1 MNYCA
6 ESKTVG
12 SSRNENPDKKI
23 ETGLDSHQSRLL
35 PYWHLYMK
43 QTYQYILKGCT
54 ALHNEGN
61 LVVRFVYSN

>member
-23 ETGLDSHQSRLL
+23 ETGSIHIDPGSFL
-35 PYWHLYMK
+35 
-43 QTYQYILKGCT
+43 IGICI
-54 ALHNEGN
+54 
-61 LVVRFVYSN
+61 